1 MNRAKNLA
9 RRIFPET
16 FLKIVE
22 KIFRKG
28 RGLFWQIRYGFPA
41 RKLRVI
47 AVTGTNGKSTTC
59 NYINEVL
66 KAGGYK
72 TAVLT
77 TVFYEING
85 RREPN
90 TTHFTISKQ
99 SIVQN
104 FMNRAKNADVDWVVL
119 EVTSHALD
127 QDRIMGVP
135 VRIAVIT
142 NLTQDH
148 LDYHGT
154 MENYA
159 AAKARL
165 LTQFGP
171 GHAVLNADDKWYD
184 FFRSRTSP
192 ATEVFSVGS
201 QPNVT
206 GRIGKIKLTKS
217 GGSATFATKNHRL
230 TIKTSLAGDFNVV
243 NAAMAAAVGSIFL
256 MEPKVI
262 AKAIA
267 SVKSLEGRMERI
279 PGSQPFDVYVDFAIT
294 PDAIEKALSS
304 LQKTTKGKVRIVFGA
319 TGDRDKEKRPIM
331 GEVAAKH
338 ADFIYLTDDETYTE
352 DPESTRD
359 AVYKGIAHARA
370 EKKTKVIPDR
380 EEAIK
385 AAMNDAQS
393 GDVVLLAGIG
403 HETERNMGGRQIPW
417 SEKETAQKYLAKTK
431 N

>member
-1 MNRAKNLA
+1 MNKLKGLL
-9 RRIFPET
+9 RR
-16 FLKIVE
+16 FLPQRLTLLIE
-22 KIFRKG
+22 KAYRFT
-28 RGLFWQIRYGFPA
+28 RGLFWQARFGFPA
-41 RKLRVI
+41 RGMRVI
-47 AVTGTNGKSTTC
+47 AVTGTNGKTTTC
-59 NYINEVL
+59 AYINEVL

-99 SIVQN
+99 SIVQS
-104 FMNRAKNADVDWVVL
+104 FMNRAKNADVDWVIL

-165 LTQFGP
+165 LTQFSP

-184 FFRSRTSP
+184 FFRSRTPP

-267 SVKSLEGRMERI
+267 GVKSLEGRMERI

-319 TGDRDKEKRPIM
+319 TGDRDKEKRVFNGTAHEEI
-331 GEVAAKH
+331 AKRKNQPS
-338 ADFIYLTDDETYTE
+338 AY
-352 DPESTRD
+352 
-359 AVYKGIAHARA
+359 
-370 EKKTKVIPDR
+370 
-380 EEAIK
+380 
-385 AAMNDAQS
+385 
-393 GDVVLLAGIG
+393 AGKLFL
-403 HETERNMGGRQIPW
+403 Q
-417 SEKETAQKYLAKTK
+417 
-431 N
+431 